1 MIWLYSAL
9 LWVVVVLVGPIL
21 LAIAALSSRGRAGL
35 GERLRP
41 LGRALEHAGSGVW
54 VHAAS
59 VGEVEA
65 GVPLIQGLLD
75 RGIPVVATTATTTG
89 RARMRQYFPG
99 LRVRLAPLEIPGLA
113 TASVRRARIALL
125 VLLETELWPALITGA
140 ARGGAR
146 VVVVGARISDRSL
159 PRYRLLRPLLAPV
172 LGCLNAVG
180 AQTELH
186 ADRFRALGVPR
197 ERVSIVGDPKFDRP
211 LPEAV
216 PAELDAALGPGPLL
230 VGGSTHPG
238 EEEALLAAWAAL
250 REQGARE
257 LRLVLAPRHPD
268 RAGQVLAAARRKQ
281 ASARLR
287 SEGPG
292 DADVVVLDTL
302 GELAAVYLRADLVF
316 VGGTLAP
323 VGGHNLIEPAAAGRV
338 VVAGPHTEN
347 QRHQV
352 ALLESL
358 GVLRRVADARGLE
371 LELGGLW
378 ADPDRNRPAERART
392 VLAAHCGAVE
402 RSLAL
407 MLGEL
412 QAAGGL
418 GALGANGA

>member
-358 GVLRRVADARGLE
+358 GVLRQVADARGLE